1 MWSVIAGFSSNPS
14 YLGSGL
20 DANLVLYFEA
30 NNKSQ
35 KDMSNRYFCCTY
47 FTVFCCFVCGDNFNL
62 TTFPLMEQKRELS
75 GFQKILVPVSETPE
89 KSPTPEKVTGFVARP
104 C

>member
-1 MWSVIAGFSSNPS
+1 MCFTLRPTTNHRKTRTTGIFA
-14 YLGSGL
+14 
-20 DANLVLYFEA
+20 A
-30 NNKSQ
+30 
-35 KDMSNRYFCCTY
+35 TY
-47 FTVFCCFVCGDNFNL
+47 FTVFCCFVCGDDFNL